1 MKRQLSVKIG
11 QCSQAGRKDVNQDFH
26 GANIP
31 DNYLLDDKGIAIAIA
46 DGISSSDVSQLASK
60 TAVTGFLADYYCTPD
75 AWSVKHSVQ
84 KVLQATN
91 SWLFSQ
97 TKNSPHRFNF
107 DKGYVC
113 TFSSLVIKSNTFHIF
128 HSGDSRIYR
137 LSSSSTQN
145 HRLEQLTED
154 HRRTVSEETS
164 YLTRALGISAK
175 LELDY
180 ISQPVEINDIFI
192 LATDGIYE
200 YANENEIID
209 LIHKNE
215 DDLDQAANDILKT
228 AFDNGSHDNLT
239 VQVVKVIDLPEH
251 QVKEV
256 QQQVSSL
263 PLPPLL
269 EPRMDFDG
277 YRILRDIYISS
288 RSHVYLAQDLDTEQ
302 QVILK
307 TPSTELRDNQ
317 QYLESFLM
325 EDWIAKRI
333 SNPHVLTAIE
343 SPRKR
348 QYLYNVTEFIKGK
361 SLSQWIIDNPSP
373 SIDTVRDIISQV
385 AKGLQAFHRQE
396 MVHQDL
402 RPNNIMIDVSGTAKI
417 IDFGATQVGG
427 ILDIGNNREDNEIK
441 GTAQFTAPEYYLGEG
456 GSTRSDIFSLGV
468 ITYQM
473 LTGKLPYGTAVSKA
487 GTPAAQRKLVYQ
499 SILEEESGLPPWID
513 DAIKKAVQID
523 PLKRHFE
530 VSEFAYDLNK
540 PSAAYLKRSKPP
552 LIERDPLLFWQSIS
566 LILLVIVLIQAYNT

>member
-1 MKRQLSVKIG
+1 MKKQLIIKIG
-11 QCSQAGRKDVNQDFH
+11 QSSNAGRKEINQDFH
-26 GANIP
+26 GAYIP
-31 DNYLLDDKGIAIAIA
+31 TDYLLDDKGIAIAIA
-46 DGISSSDVSQLASK
+46 DGISSSSVSQLASK

-97 TKNSPHRFNF
+97 TRNSPYRFNI

-137 LSSSSTQN
+137 LTNNKTNN
-145 HRLEQLTED
+145 HLEQLTED
-154 HRRTVSEETS
+154 HRRTVSEDTS
-164 YLTRALGISAK
+164 YLTRALGISAQ

-180 ISQPVEINDIFI
+180 LSQPVEVNDIFI

-200 YANENEIID
+200 YASENEIIHS
-209 LIHKNE
+209 IMKHEQN
-215 DDLDQAANDILKT
+215 LDQAAKEILNT
-228 AFDNGSHDNLT
+228 ALDNGSQDNLT
-239 VQVVKVIDLPEH
+239 IQVVKIMELPDH
-251 QVKEV
+251 QVNEV

-269 EPRMDFDG
+269 EARMEFDG

-288 RSHVYLAQDLDTEQ
+288 RSHVYLAQDLDTQQ

-317 QYLESFLM
+317 QYLERFLM

-348 QYLYNVTEFIKGK
+348 QYLYNVTEFIEGK
-361 SLSQWIIDNPSP
+361 SLSQWIIDNPAP
-373 SIDTVRDIISQV
+373 GIDKVRSIISQV

-402 RPNNIMIDVSGTAKI
+402 RPNNIMIDESGTAKI

-441 GTAQFTAPEYYLGEG
+441 GTAQFTAPEYYLGHG
-456 GSTRSDIFSLGV
+456 GNTRSDIFSLGV

-487 GTPAAQRKLVYQ
+487 NTSTAQRKLVYQ
-499 SILEEESGLPPWID
+499 SILEEEHGLPPWVD
-513 DAIKKAVQID
+513 DAIKKAVQVD
-523 PLKRHFE
+523 PLKRYFE
-530 VSEFAYDLNK
+530 VSEFAYDLNQ
-540 PSAAYLKRSKPP
+540 PSAAYLKKAKPP
-552 LIERDPLLFWQSIS
+552 LLERDPLMFWQGIS
-566 LILLVIVLIQAYNT
+566 LILLIIIIFQSAF